1 MTNRSIWRQII
12 SGFRDVMWG
21 LVVLAAILLVL
32 EIGGFFFDF
41 ISPSLSGPS
50 RLQKGARALSEQAM
64 MHYANCIKSGEDIS
78 GIVQDFSTRYDLYA
92 LGKVRVSV
100 SSEWTTN
107 AFGRINMIRHIQKF
121 GGTSGTGEV
130 IVISEK
136 VNYRKERFFPD
147 RTVAF
152 CFESG
157 TVMRVSERTWGKL
170 LLCDEMKL
178 YYDSR
183 KKCWEGVEDE

>member
-1 MTNRSIWRQII
+1 MTNRSIWRQIN

-32 EIGGFFFDF
+32 EIGGFIFGF
-41 ISPSLSGPS
+41 ISPFFSGPS
-50 RLQKGARALSEQAM
+50 RLQKGARASSERAM

-78 GIVQDFSTRYDLYA
+78 EDFNIRYDLYA

-170 LLCDEMKL
+170 LLCDEMML
-178 YYDSR
+178 HYDSR